1 MIKSIPD
8 PQRVHSITCPKCQN
22 SFIITHL
29 HSNPAFCAVCG
40 ASLKSEPVADKTLSL
55 VEGHEP
61 EKEAI
66 QFSIGTYQVLTS
78 IGKGGMGEVFLAY
91 DTSTG
96 RKLAL
101 KKVRTDLLKHP
112 QIKGRFLRE
121 ARITCQ
127 LTHPSIIPIYGIS
140 HEGEEI
146 YYTMP
151 YVEGENLK
159 QILRRARKLEKQ
171 GEKTDASIASLI
183 RIFISI
189 CQAIAY
195 AHSKQ
200 VLHRDLKPEN
210 IIVGKYGEA
219 LILDWGLAKLTE
231 SKEDDL
237 PNLNM
242 GGTRVGKVVGTLSYL
257 SPERALGAEASTKS
271 DIYALGV
278 ILYQILTLKMPFNRP
293 SLKEFRKHLPTETL
307 TDPTEAAPYR
317 EVPRV
322 LSQICMKMLDRDPS
336 KRYPNLNAVL
346 YDLENY
352 IEGRAEFYP
361 AASLHTREK
370 NDWEFQENVLITEQ
384 FAITRGAEA
393 DWFHLMISKQSFAE
407 NLKIEVAFKI
417 GEESKGIGFLFNIP
431 EASQRKNL
439 TEGFLLWLSTS
450 KDEPSKLL
458 RSNVEVMTVSG
469 LYLEAGK
476 KYELKIEKIDKLL
489 NVWINS
495 ELELS
500 YVSYIPETGTHVG
513 FLSRDFDYALDKF
526 TVSEGSQNALVS
538 CLAVPDAFLAQKE
551 FDKALSEYR
560 RIAYSFPGRSEGREA
575 AFRAGVTLMEQ
586 AMETPDKELALRRFD
601 LSLEEFEKLKKTAAS
616 PLEYLGKALVYHALG
631 DTEEELKCY
640 ELSLRRD
647 PKHPL
652 NYILEEQILFR
663 TYESLTADRKTAYA
677 FLLIIL
683 QFLPKLGSSHA
694 VSRIINNLVNHA
706 EPLYFI
712 EWEKKLRK
720 DPRQISIL
728 LSYWLN
734 KPFTLYE
741 ILSKL
746 DNTEKTLVYNALY
759 ALRIL
764 DKDLFDD
771 ILIKKGFAFDES
783 SQEER
788 ELIYH
793 LSKRL
798 DEGKADEVIE
808 ALQYSPLT
816 VPLSC
821 LKIKAYLLK
830 KDFAQ
835 AGIELSHYPLEWH
848 TKETTLLPFLYGVW
862 LHETEGKELATIHF
876 SAALETAFPRT
887 WTLGSLFLA
896 NKLPDS
902 WMQSALWNEKRELY
916 RQLMFFHEVIN
927 DKDEAN
933 KYRSLLKS
941 I

>member
-1 MIKSIPD
+1 M
-8 PQRVHSITCPKCQN
+8 
-22 SFIITHL
+22 
-29 HSNPAFCAVCG
+29 HSNPAFCTVCG
-40 ASLKSEPVADKTLSL
+40 SALKPVISGDKNLTL

-61 EKEAI
+61 SKEAI
-66 QFSIGTYQVLTS
+66 QFSIGTYQILSS

-91 DTSTG
+91 DTATG

-101 KKVRTDLLKHP
+101 KKVRSDLLKHP

-140 HEGEEI
+140 QEGDEI

-151 YVEGENLK
+151 FVEGENLK
-159 QILRRARKLEKQ
+159 QILRRARRLEKQ
-171 GEKTDASIASLI
+171 GDKSDASIASLI

-219 LILDWGLAKLTE
+219 LILDWGLSKLSE
-231 SKEDDL
+231 SKEEDL
-237 PNLNM
+237 PNIDSKE
-242 GGTRVGKVVGTLSYL
+242 TRAGKVVGTLSYL
-257 SPERALGAEASTKS
+257 SPERALGREASIKS

-293 SLKEFRKHLPTETL
+293 SLKEFRKNLPTESL
-307 TDPTEAAPYR
+307 IDPIEAAPYR

-322 LSQICMKMLDRDPS
+322 LSQICMKMLDRDPA
-336 KRYPNLNAVL
+336 KRYPNLNAL
-346 YDLENY
+346 LHDLENY

-361 AASLHTREK
+361 AATLHVEEK
-370 NDWEFQENVLITEQ
+370 SDWEFQENVLISEQ
-384 FAITRGAEA
+384 FAITRGIDAN
-393 DWFHLMISKQSFAE
+393 WFHLMISRQSFAE
-407 NLKIEVAFKI
+407 NLKIEVVFKI
-417 GEESKGIGFLFNIP
+417 GVDSKGVGFLLNIP
-431 EASQRKNL
+431 EASERKSI
-439 TEGFLLWLSTS
+439 TEGFLLWLSTAQ
-450 KDEPSKLL
+450 DEPSKLL
-458 RSNVEVMTVSG
+458 RSNVEVMT
-469 LYLEAGK
+469 LPELHLIPGK
-476 KYELKIEKIDKLL
+476 RYDLKIEKIDKRL
-489 NVWINS
+489 NVFLNN

-513 FLSRDFDYALDKF
+513 FLSRDFDYGIEKF
-526 TVSEGSQNALVS
+526 IVSEGSQNVLVS

-586 AMETPDKELALRRFD
+586 AMETQEKELAMKRFD
-601 LSLEEFEKLKKTAAS
+601 LALEEFEKLKKTAAA
-616 PLEYLGKALVYHALG
+616 PLEYLGKALVYHALR
-631 DTEEELKCY
+631 DTEEELKCF
-640 ELSLRRD
+640 EISLRRD

-663 TYESLTADRKTAYA
+663 TYESLAIDRKTAYA

-683 QFLPKLGSSHA
+683 HLLPKLGASHA
-694 VSRIINNLVNHA
+694 VLRIINNLVTHA
-706 EPLYFI
+706 EPIYFI
-712 EWEKKLRK
+712 EWEKKLRN

-728 LSYWLN
+728 LAYWLN

-746 DNTEKTLVYNALY
+746 EASEKTLINNALY

-764 DKDLFDD
+764 DKDLFED
-771 ILIKKGFAFDES
+771 ILIKKGFVFDQN

-788 ELIYH
+788 EQIYR
-793 LSKRL
+793 LSMKL

-808 ALQYSPLT
+808 ALQVSPLT

-821 LKIKAYLLK
+821 LKIQAYLLK
-830 KDFAQ
+830 KDIHQ
-835 AGIELSHYPLEWH
+835 AGIE
-848 TKETTLLPFLYGVW
+848 
-862 LHETEGKELATIHF
+862 
-876 SAALETAFPRT
+876 
-887 WTLGSLFLA
+887 
-896 NKLPDS
+896 
-902 WMQSALWNEKRELY
+902 
-916 RQLMFFHEVIN
+916 
-927 DKDEAN
+927 
-933 KYRSLLKS
+933 
-941 I
+941 

>member
-8 PQRVHSITCPKCQN
+8 PQRVHSITCPKCKN

-29 HSNPAFCAVCG
+29 HSNPAFCTICG
-40 ASLKSEPVADKTLSL
+40 APLSAPSPDKHLSL

-61 EKEAI
+61 ETGTV
-66 QFSIGTYQVLTS
+66 QFSIGTYQVLSS

-101 KKVRTDLLKHP
+101 KKVRSDLLKHP

-140 HEGEEI
+140 QEGEEI

-151 YVEGENLK
+151 FVEGENLK
-159 QILRRARKLEKQ
+159 QILRRARKMEKQ
-171 GEKTDASIASLI
+171 GDKPDASIASLVP
-183 RIFISI
+183 IFIDI

-210 IIVGKYGEA
+210 IIIGKYGEA
-219 LILDWGLAKLTE
+219 LILDWGLAKLAAM
-231 SKEDDL
+231 KEDDL
-237 PNLNM
+237 PSNLNT
-242 GGTRVGKVVGTLSYL
+242 GGTRTGKVVGTLSYL
-257 SPERALGAEASTKS
+257 SPERALGAEASAKS

-278 ILYQILTLKMPFNRP
+278 ILYQILTLKMPFNRG
-293 SLKEFRKHLPTETL
+293 SLKEFRKNMPAEELI
-307 TDPTEAAPYR
+307 DPIEAAPYR

-322 LSQICMKMLDRDPS
+322 LSQICLRMLDRDPA
-336 KRYPNLNAVL
+336 KRYPNLNEVL
-346 YDLENY
+346 YDLEGY

-361 AASLHTREK
+361 AASLNTRKEG
-370 NDWEFQENVLITEQ
+370 DWEFQENVLITEQ

-393 DWFHLMISKQSFAE
+393 NWFNLMISKLSFRE
-407 NLKIEVAFKI
+407 NLKIDVSFKI
-417 GEESKGIGFLFNIP
+417 GEESKGVGFLLNVP
-431 EASQRKNL
+431 EASERKNL
-439 TEGFLLWLSTS
+439 TDGYLLWLSTS
-450 KDEPSKLL
+450 KEEPSKLL
-458 RSNVEVMTVSG
+458 RSNVEVLTIPE
-469 LYLEAGK
+469 LHLEPAQ
-476 KYELKIEKIDKLL
+476 KYELRIEKIDKSL
-489 NVWINS
+489 NVWINN

-500 YVSYIPETGTHVG
+500 YVSHIPETGTHVG
-513 FLSRDFDYALDKF
+513 FVTRDFDYAIDKF
-526 TVSEGSQNALVS
+526 NVSEGSQNVLVS
-538 CLAVPDAFLAQKE
+538 CLVVPDAFLAQKE
-551 FDKALSEYR
+551 YERALSEYR
-560 RIAYSFPGRSEGREA
+560 RIGYSFPGRSEGREA
-575 AFRAGVTLMEQ
+575 LFRAGVTLMEQ
-586 AMETPDKELALRRFD
+586 AIETKDETFFDRALD
-601 LSLEEFEKLKKTAAS
+601 EFEKLKKTPAS
-616 PLEYLGKALVYHALG
+616 PLEYLGKALVYNALH

-640 ELSLRRD
+640 ELALRRD

-663 TYESLTADRKTAYA
+663 TYESLASDRKMAYA

-683 QFLPKLGSSHA
+683 RHLPRLASSHA
-694 VSRIINNLVNHA
+694 VLRIINNLVTHA

-728 LSYWLN
+728 LAYWLN

-741 ILSKL
+741 IVSRL
-746 DNTEKTLVYNALY
+746 DLTEKTLVYNGLY

-764 DKDLFDD
+764 DEELFHD
-771 ILIKKGFAFDES
+771 ILIKKGFPFDTES
-783 SQEER
+783 LDER
-788 ELIYH
+788 ELFYQ
-793 LSKRL
+793 LTKKL
-798 DEGKADEVIE
+798 DERNPDAVLE
-808 ALQYSPLT
+808 ALKQGPLS

-821 LKIKAYLLK
+821 LKIEAHLLK
-830 KDFAQ
+830 KDFRE

-862 LHETEGKELATIHF
+862 LHETEGKELAQIHF

-887 WTLGSLFLA
+887 WTLGSLALA
-896 NKLPDS
+896 GKLPS
-902 WMQSALWNEKRELY
+902 NWEEKALWNEKAELD
-916 RQLMFFHEVIN
+916 RQLKFFHDVT
-927 DKDEAN
+927 
-933 KYRSLLKS
+933 SV
-941 I
+941 